1 MVVCRVDTGWH
12 GARDFSKNRE
22 RVVEWSGVKWSGVR
36 GGKSNGGEVKLIRRE
51 GLDRESTKGWRD
63 RCR

>member
-1 MVVCRVDTGWH
+1 M
-12 GARDFSKNRE
+12 
-22 RVVEWSGVKWSGVR
+22 KWSGVR

-51 GLDRESTKGWRD
+51 GPDRESTKGWRD